1 MSTKSITPKDY
12 NPKKFGRKN
21 KVKEK
26 ITVGSDGMR
35 AISPF
40 TGEYD
45 VVIEQDDKNGES
57 RMCVKSGY
65 NTSELYSYTENSPHI
80 EKFEENTTQLIK
92 DTKYKDE
99 DLGQYWYLT
108 TIIFQSGMLY
118 PDGDVDN
125 IRWVFSP
132 VVKISKDEQE
142 KYPVPGKD
150 GEYYETRVAVE
161 LSESF
166 NDFNSAC
173 KRMGAFGEQKNR

>member
-26 ITVGSDGMR
+26 ITVGSDGIR

-65 NTSELYSYTENSPHI
+65 NTSELFIILKYFFHNITCISCIY
-80 EKFEENTTQLIK
+80 IK
-92 DTKYKDE
+92 
-99 DLGQYWYLT
+99 
-108 TIIFQSGMLY
+108 
-118 PDGDVDN
+118 P
-125 IRWVFSP
+125 
-132 VVKISKDEQE
+132 
-142 KYPVPGKD
+142 
-150 GEYYETRVAVE
+150 
-161 LSESF
+161 
-166 NDFNSAC
+166 
-173 KRMGAFGEQKNR
+173 